1 MCFEGGTAMKCGYC
15 VREMLR
21 GYIPTP
27 AIEWIPAYGKSK
39 MRYTGEKEEGFRL
52 GKQHFLDMKKQPA
65 WYCPACDVIT
75 IDCKCTE

>member
-15 VREMLR
+15 GREMLR

-52 GKQHFLDMKKQPA
+52 GKTAFFGYEKTAGVVLSGL
-65 WYCPACDVIT
+65 
-75 IDCKCTE
+75 